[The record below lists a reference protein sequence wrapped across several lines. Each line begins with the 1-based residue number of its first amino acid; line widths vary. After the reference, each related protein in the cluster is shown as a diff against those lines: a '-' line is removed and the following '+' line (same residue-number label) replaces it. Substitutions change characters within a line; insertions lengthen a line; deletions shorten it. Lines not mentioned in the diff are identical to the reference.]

1 MFRFYTSLTSWDADS
16 YGSQVGDNP
25 LDFEF
30 TDGQF
35 STRMVKGKGAFNFP
49 NWTGGDMEMT
59 VDMSD
64 MDNIQLTIKAL

>member
-1 MFRFYTSLTSWDADS
+1 
-16 YGSQVGDNP
+16 
-25 LDFEF
+25 
-30 TDGQF
+30 
-35 STRMVKGKGAFNFP
+35 MVKGKGAFNFP